1 MKCETCDGR
10 GKWDAPLYALPIS
23 LTEAAGLHRQG
34 RTSKRVRCTKCDGRG
49 YRLHGA
55 QLQEA
60 RRVMAM
66 AIECVCSA
74 FRWVPSNEAM
84 ASDYMD
90 TARQLAD
97 RALRICGIDPDEF
110 K

>member
-1 MKCETCDGR
+1 MKCETCDGSGEVRR
-10 GKWDAPLYALPIS
+10 GEPVWPDRIGGPS
-23 LTEAAGLHRQG
+23 HMVT
-34 RTSKRVRCTKCDGRG
+34 RTCPDCSGRG